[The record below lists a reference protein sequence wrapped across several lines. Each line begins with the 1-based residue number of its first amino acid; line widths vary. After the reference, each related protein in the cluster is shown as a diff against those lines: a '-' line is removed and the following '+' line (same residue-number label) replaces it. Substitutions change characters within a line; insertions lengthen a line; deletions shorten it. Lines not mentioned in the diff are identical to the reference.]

1 MLSRAGHLVE
11 TKLDVHRL
19 RRLDAAAQQSDKA
32 VLFLDRLKQ
41 IAQLLLIRETDR
53 GGHLRGAFDVNSAL
67 GAVAQTRGIAQAAD
81 EGRRAWLRA
90 SIQRNDGLDAWRC
103 GRDPPGEMY
112 ARDEST

>member
-32 VLFLDRLKQ
+32 VLFLDRLEQ

-67 GAVAQTRGIAQAAD
+67 GAVAQNLGIAQNQGVVCNATVLLTVSLNLQTKVGAHGF
-81 EGRRAWLRA
+81 ERP
-90 SIQRNDGLDAWRC
+90 SNV
-103 GRDPPGEMY
+103 M
-112 ARDEST
+112 TV